1 MTAAASLRT
10 WYWWHKWTSLVC
22 TLFLLVICITG
33 LPLVFHEEIEHWL
46 EEGKPYAVVAEGT
59 PRVPVDQLMASARAQ
74 YPDEVLEYVYFDE
87 DHPTVYI
94 GMSPSHAG
102 DPKLTHYMR
111 YDAHTG
117 ELLHDP
123 PNLHEEQFSFMGLML
138 ALHVDL
144 FTGLPGQ
151 LFLGF
156 MGFLFVVALI
166 SGVVLYGPFM
176 KKLDF
181 GTVRKDRSRRLKW
194 LDLHNLLGIVLLA
207 WMMVVGVTGIINELS
222 RPLFA
227 IWQGTDLVE
236 LTAAYQNTEPPT
248 QLASADEALRA
259 AAEAVPGHRIVSFS
273 HPGNMFATPHH
284 YMVWTH
290 GDTPFT
296 SHLIIPVLVDAAT
309 AEVTAVAHP
318 PWYLTMLALSQPLH
332 FGDYGGMPLKILWAL
347 LDLLT
352 IVVLISGIYLW
363 LARRRATEARVTR
376 LVQAHQ
382 HSGVAIAKS
391 ARASSSEPVR
401 SSATG
406 GRS

>member
-1 MTAAASLRT
+1 MTAAASLKT
-10 WYWWHKWTSLVC
+10 WYWWHKWTSLIC
-22 TLFLLVICITG
+22 TVFLLVICITG

-46 EEGKPYAVVAEGT
+46 EEGKPYAVVEEGT
-59 PRVPVDQLMASARAQ
+59 PRVPVDQLMALARGQ
-74 YPDEVLEYVYFDE
+74 YPNEVLEYVYFDE

-94 GMSPSHAG
+94 GMSPSHTG
-102 DPKLTHYMR
+102 DPKQQHYMR
-111 YDAHTG
+111 FDAHTA
-117 ELLHDP
+117 ELLHDAP
-123 PNLHEEQFSFMGLML
+123 TLHEEQFSFMGLML

-156 MGFLFVVALI
+156 MGLLFVIALV

-176 KKLDF
+176 KKLNF

-194 LDLHNLLGIVLLA
+194 LDLHNLLGIVLLG
-207 WMMVVGVTGIINELS
+207 WMMVVGITGVINELS

-236 LTAAYQNTEPPT
+236 LTAAYRDAEPPA
-248 QLASADEALRA
+248 QLASADAALRA
-259 AAEAVPGHRIVSFS
+259 TAEAVPGHRIISFS

-309 AEVTAVAHP
+309 AEVTAVARP

-352 IVVLISGIYLW
+352 IVVLVSGLYLW
-363 LARRRATEARVTR
+363 LARRKATDARVAR
-376 LVQAHQ
+376 LMQAHQ
-382 HSGVAIAKS
+382 HADLALAKS
-391 ARASSSEPVR
+391 AHAR
-401 SSATG
+401 SSDPLGSGASG

>member
-1 MTAAASLRT
+1 MTAAASLKT

-46 EEGKPYAVVAEGT
+46 EEGKPFAVVAEGT
-59 PRVPVDQLMASARAQ
+59 PRVEVDQLMVSAKSE
-74 YPDEVLEYVYFDE
+74 YPQEVVEYVYFDE

-94 GMSPSHAG
+94 GMSPSHSG

-117 ELLHDP
+117 ELLHDAP
-123 PNLHEEQFSFMGLML
+123 TVLEEQFSFMGMMY

-156 MGFLFVVALI
+156 MGLLFVISLV

-181 GTVRKDRSRRLKW
+181 GTVRKGRSRRLKW
-194 LDLHNLLGIVLLA
+194 LDLHNLLGIVLLG
-207 WMMVVGVTGIINELS
+207 WMMVVGLTGIINELS

-227 IWQGTDLVE
+227 LWQATDLVE
-236 LTAAYQNTEPPT
+236 LTASYRDEAPPQ
-248 QLASADEALRA
+248 QLASADAALRA
-259 AAEAVPGHRIVSFS
+259 VEQAVPSHRIVSFS
-273 HPGNMFATPHH
+273 HPGNLFATPHH
-284 YMVWTH
+284 YMVWTK

-296 SHLIIPVLVDAAT
+296 SHLIVPVLVDAAT
-309 AEVTAVAHP
+309 AQVTAVVRP
-318 PWYLTMLALSQPLH
+318 PWYLVMLALSQPLH
-332 FGDYGGMPLKILWAL
+332 FGDYGGLPLKILWVL
-347 LDLLT
+347 LDILT
-352 IVVLISGIYLW
+352 IVVLVSGLYLW
-363 LARRRATEARVTR
+363 FARRKVTDARIAQLARVHEQPEPALAGATQRSRATA
-376 LVQAHQ
+376 Q
-382 HSGVAIAKS
+382 
-391 ARASSSEPVR
+391 
-401 SSATG
+401 
-406 GRS
+406 GRT